1 MSDNKVNNQLDFRN
15 VKNSQL
21 NGSQIERAEF
31 SELQSSKRV
40 FNTNTILKDAYTHFI
55 QTLDGSDRPIRVEYW
70 QATSPAIDKLAV
82 SADIAGSKAGTYF
95 TLQEYITKKT
105 HVFYFVVS
113 GSGTAPGIG
122 DIETAI
128 NIVTN
133 DAASVV
139 ALAVQSAINLVSEF
153 TASRTSI
160 LSSFVNISYLQ
171 FGETSGVDVGTSGF
185 MVTRTKEGTSFQV
198 GEVDLDYN
206 VDGHPIYGGNVLK
219 GLLYNPYTASFD
231 VERDEI
237 TVTTAVD
244 LSPLI
249 SKDPTIY
256 NVAMTT
262 ANTEYS
268 LTLPVDTKRF
278 QMNIRDH
285 LSPYTV
291 SYTSSGTYLSRSYG
305 VIYEESGLEVVVGKD
320 TLYFT
325 AKKDNMIMEI
335 IAWK

>member
-31 SELQSSKRV
+31 SELLSSKRV
-40 FNTNTILKDAYTHFI
+40 FNTNNILKDAYTHFI
-55 QTLDGSDRPIRVEYW
+55 QTVDGFDRPTRVEYW

-139 ALAVQSAINLVSEF
+139 ALAVQSAINLVDEF

-160 LSSFVNISYLQ
+160 LSSFVSISYLQ

-185 MVTRTKEGTSFQV
+185 TVTRTKEGTSFQV

-206 VDGHPIYGGNVLK
+206 VDGHLIWNSNILKGYTYNVFKGEFEVTSDTQGSITPSNPILLVDNQSSSLIYIGEAEINTAKTEAKWQIKKVEIIGTETSITFADADDKYDNIWNDRGSLIYG
-219 GLLYNPYTASFD
+219 
-231 VERDEI
+231 
-237 TVTTAVD
+237 
-244 LSPLI
+244 
-249 SKDPTIY
+249 
-256 NVAMTT
+256 
-262 ANTEYS
+262 
-268 LTLPVDTKRF
+268 
-278 QMNIRDH
+278 
-285 LSPYTV
+285 
-291 SYTSSGTYLSRSYG
+291 
-305 VIYEESGLEVVVGKD
+305 
-320 TLYFT
+320 
-325 AKKDNMIMEI
+325 
-335 IAWK
+335 